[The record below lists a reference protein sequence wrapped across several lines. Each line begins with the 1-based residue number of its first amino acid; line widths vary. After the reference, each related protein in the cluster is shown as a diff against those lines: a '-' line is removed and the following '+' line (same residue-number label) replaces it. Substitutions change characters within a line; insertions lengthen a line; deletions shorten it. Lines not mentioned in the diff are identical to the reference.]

1 MCIVCE
7 APSREAMFEHV
18 VIVLIIIPLGMLL
31 FGRFGSEVFCLFV
44 CLPYLA
50 WERVWK
56 CTPFSFHLSEW
67 IHHFEKHQQEQVR
80 SRENVKGEYQYY
92 Q

>member
-7 APSREAMFEHV
+7 APSREAMFEHF

-31 FGRFGSEVFCLFV
+31 FGRVGSEVFCLFV
-44 CLPYLA
+44 CHILPGKEYGNVPPSVLTCQNG
-50 WERVWK
+50 
-56 CTPFSFHLSEW
+56 CTISRNIS
-67 IHHFEKHQQEQVR
+67 KKMVR